1 MIERAEEA
9 AYECDVCIIVGT
21 SMQVAPANQIPFLTK
36 PNTLIY
42 VVDPSEMDFH
52 IDKQR
57 KPFLYHIKEV
67 ASVGMEKLKNDLINL

>member
-1 MIERAEEA
+1 
-9 AYECDVCIIVGT
+9 
-21 SMQVAPANQIPFLTK
+21 MQVAPANQIPFLTK

-42 VVDPSEMDFH
+42 VIDPSDMDFH

-67 ASVGMEKLKNDLINL
+67 ASIGMQKVKSEIENVIN